1 MLRPIL
7 IVDDHPLFVSALS
20 MAAHAVDPA
29 MPVQTAPTMAEAERL
44 AGEVSPSLV
53 LLDLM
58 LPDIHGFAGLA
69 LMRALQPR
77 TPIAIVTSRDEP
89 AIARQALA
97 LGAKGFIGKGT
108 KLEEIVA
115 AIRVLLGGG
124 QWFPNAMT
132 PKGDDVAEARLAR
145 FSELSLAQLKVLRRM
160 ADGLQNKQIAY
171 ELGIAE
177 PTVKSHLVAVFK
189 KLGVTN
195 RTQAV
200 LALRAADR
208 EGDDQGLAS

>member
-1 MLRPIL
+1 MQRAVL
-7 IVDDHPLFVSALS
+7 IADDHPLFVSALT
-20 MAAHAVDPA
+20 MATRAVDSTVA
-29 MPVQTAPTMAEAERL
+29 IETAPTMAEAERL
-44 AGEVSPSLV
+44 AGAGPHALV

-58 LPDIHGFAGLA
+58 LPDVHGFAGLA
-69 LMRALQPR
+69 LLRALQPT

-89 AIARQALA
+89 GVARQALA

-108 KLEEIVA
+108 ELEGIVA

-124 QWFPNAMT
+124 QWFPDATALDDNA
-132 PKGDDVAEARLAR
+132 DHDAQLARVAE
-145 FSELSLAQLKVLRRM
+145 LSVAQLKVLRRM
-160 ADGLQNKQIAY
+160 ADGLQNKQIAF

-200 LALRAADR
+200 LALRAVDVP
-208 EGDDQGLAS
+208 END